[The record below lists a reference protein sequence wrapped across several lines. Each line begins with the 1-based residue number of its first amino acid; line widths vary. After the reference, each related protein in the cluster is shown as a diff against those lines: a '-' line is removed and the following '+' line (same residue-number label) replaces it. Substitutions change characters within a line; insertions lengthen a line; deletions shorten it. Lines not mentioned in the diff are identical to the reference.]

1 MRVLFRS
8 AAAMIAAVGAF
19 SVLPLATPVMA
30 AAPKASASP
39 SDVSALVGLIREAI
53 RTAESG
59 FKAGESETDKEAAI
73 QSAINGVLSAGTYDA
88 ITAQAALQTFAG
100 SSTRATP
107 TQQAANALLV
117 TVGPAA
123 QQEANQ
129 AVSTAPTSTGSTS
142 GSFSAGSGTA
152 ASGGGGYLVGH

>member
-8 AAAMIAAVGAF
+8 ATAMIAAVGAL

-30 AAPKASASP
+30 AAPKSSASP
-39 SDVSALVGLIREAI
+39 SDVSALVGLIRAAIGNAEA
-53 RTAESG
+53 G
-59 FKAGESETDKEAAI
+59 FKPGESESDKEAAI
-73 QSAINGVLSAGTYDA
+73 QSAINGVLSAGTFDA
-88 ITAQAALQTFAG
+88 ITAAAALQTFAG
-100 SSTRATP
+100 SGIHLTP

-129 AVSTAPTSTGSTS
+129 AASTAPTSTGSTS